1 VQSHLHDLR
10 SEVDDQAIVDRFARD
25 WRTAGLDRATKSLL
39 AYAEKLT
46 KDPAGCGGEDVA
58 ILEQNGWDDRAIH
71 DAAQIVAYFN
81 YINRIADGLG
91 VEPEDWIDLEG
102 RVL

>member
-1 VQSHLHDLR
+1 MQAHLHDLR
-10 SEVDDQAIVDRFARD
+10 SEVTDQTLVDRFAKD
-25 WRTAGLDRATKSLL
+25 WRMAGLDRPTKALL
-39 AYAEKLT
+39 AYTEKLT
-46 KDPAGCGGEDVA
+46 TDPARCGQEDIAV
-58 ILEQNGWDDRAIH
+58 LRQSGWDDRAIH
-71 DAAQIVAYFN
+71 DATQVVSYFN